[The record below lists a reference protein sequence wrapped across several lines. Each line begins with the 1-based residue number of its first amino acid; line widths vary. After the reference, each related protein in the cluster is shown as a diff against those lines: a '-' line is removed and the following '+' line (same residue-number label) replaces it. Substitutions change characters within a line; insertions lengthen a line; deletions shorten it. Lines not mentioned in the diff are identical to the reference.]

1 MSNSKNKNKN
11 KDKEHEDYSKVC
23 KFDFMKS
30 NMSNVLSYHI
40 LFIIFRSIITLSS
53 FYNALST
60 SLHFTSSPNYFIFSH
75 FSPILLSLH

>member
-1 MSNSKNKNKN
+1 MSNRKNKN
-11 KDKEHEDYSKVC
+11 KEHEDYSEVC

-60 SLHFTSSPNYFIFSH
+60 SLHFTSLPNYFILSH